1 MANDRKGVRS
11 LIDIRKGEVEPALLF
26 FLFWFLAIVVFQA
39 LRPLKK
45 GLFVEHLGAHMELYA
60 KLANIGVAMLA
71 VVVFTALYNRYGS
84 RRLIPTLCGIFV
96 VALLGFAAVLGGG
109 GIPSPSLNWSF
120 YLFGDAWSTVWVTS
134 FWAYLN
140 ELTRTEQ
147 SKRLYGLIGAGGV
160 IGGLMANFAVWQYVE
175 NSGIGVLL
183 TAAAI
188 ATVIIAVIVL
198 RLEMIARRP
207 GAAIHRLTDTSNTDT
222 AKASEKENAVFE
234 GARLVVA
241 SKYLLAIA
249 MITFL
254 YEINSQI
261 LDYQYSSAA
270 ESLQGAG
277 GTQAFFGRVGTV
289 IGVISVFTQ
298 VVLVSFVV
306 RTFGITTALL
316 VLPAAMAA
324 ASGIYFVTPMLTTA
338 ALLTISD
345 NSFNYSINQTAR
357 ETLYV
362 PTSDDVKYKARAFIN
377 MLVQRIGKGAAILM
391 ALGFGAMSTLSIR
404 YLSLLAFAVIAVWI
418 GFAWYAGRRFDQLT
432 TEETPAPRETR
443 ETAPAAARSPA

>member
-1 MANDRKGVRS
+1 MENESKGVRS
-11 LIDIRKGEVEPALLF
+11 FVDIRKGEFAPALLF
-26 FLFWFLAIVVFQA
+26 FLFWFLVIVVFQA

-45 GLFVEHLGAHMELYA
+45 GLFVEHLGAHVELYA
-60 KLANIGVAMLA
+60 KLSNIGVAMLA
-71 VVVFTALYNRYGS
+71 VVVFTALYNRFGS

-96 VALLGFAAVLGGG
+96 VALLGFAAALSGGRV
-109 GIPSPSLNWSF
+109 PAPALNWSF

-134 FWAYLN
+134 FWAYLS
-140 ELTRTEQ
+140 ELTLTEQ

-160 IGGLMANFAVWQYVE
+160 IGGLTANFAVWQYVE

-183 TAAAI
+183 TGAAI
-188 ATVIIAVIVL
+188 LTIVIAVIVL

-207 GAAIHRLTDTSNTDT
+207 GAAIQRRTDTPTPEKATDSP
-222 AKASEKENAVFE
+222 KKKDNVFE
-234 GARLVVA
+234 GARLVTA

-270 ESLQGAG
+270 EALQGAG
-277 GTQAFFGRVGTV
+277 GTQAFFGRIGTIVGLV
-289 IGVISVFTQ
+289 SVFTQ
-298 VVLVSFVV
+298 LFLVSFII

-324 ASGIYFVTPMLTTA
+324 ASGIYFVTPVLTTA

-345 NSFNYSINQTAR
+345 NAFSYSINQTAR

-377 MLVQRIGKGAAILM
+377 MLVQRVGKGAAILM
-391 ALGFGAMSTLSIR
+391 ALGFGAMSNLPIR

-418 GFAWYAGRRFDQLT
+418 GFALYAGRKFDQLT
-432 TEETPAPRETR
+432 TEEGGQPVP
-443 ETAPAAARSPA
+443 ARSAVRA

>member
-11 LIDIRKGEVEPALLF
+11 LVDIRKGEVEPALLF

-84 RRLIPTLCGIFV
+84 RRLIPTLCGTFV
-96 VALLGFAAVLGGG
+96 VALLGFAGALGGG

-175 NSGIGVLL
+175 NSGVGVLL
-183 TAAAI
+183 IAAAV
-188 ATVIIAVIVL
+188 ATVTIAVIVL
-198 RLEMIARRP
+198 RLEIIARQP
-207 GAAIHRLTDTSNTDT
+207 DAAIRRTDTSNADT
-222 AKASEKENAVFE
+222 AKAASGKENAVFE

-277 GTQAFFGRVGTV
+277 GTQAFFGRVGTIV
-289 IGVISVFTQ
+289 GVISVFTQ

-432 TEETPAPRETR
+432 TEETPAPGETR
-443 ETAPAAARSPA
+443 ETMPAAARAPA

>member
-1 MANDRKGVRS
+1 MEKGGKGVRS
-11 LIDIRKGEVEPALLF
+11 FVDIRKGEFEPALLF
-26 FLFWFLAIVVFQA
+26 FLFWFLVIVVFQA

-71 VVVFTALYNRYGS
+71 VVVFTALYNRFGS
-84 RRLIPTLCGIFV
+84 RRLIPTLCGIFA
-96 VALLGFAAVLGGG
+96 VALLVFAGVLSGGG
-109 GIPSPSLNWSF
+109 APAASVNWAF
-120 YLFGDAWSTVWVTS
+120 YLFGDAWSTVWVTT
-134 FWAYLN
+134 FWAYLT

-160 IGGLMANFAVWQYVE
+160 IGGLLANFTVWQYIE

-183 TAAAI
+183 AGAAVVTVVI
-188 ATVIIAVIVL
+188 AAIVL
-198 RLEMIARRP
+198 RLETIARRP
-207 GAAIHRLTDTSNTDT
+207 GTAIRRQGGDT
-222 AKASEKENAVFE
+222 AKATSEKPAPKGNPVFD

-270 ESLQGAG
+270 ESIQGAG
-277 GTQAFFGRVGTV
+277 GTQAFFGRVGTI
-289 IGVISVFTQ
+289 IGVISVVTQ
-298 VVLVSFVV
+298 LFLVSFIT

-316 VLPAAMAA
+316 ILPAAMAA
-324 ASGIYFVTPMLTTA
+324 ASGIYFVTPMLMTA

-357 ETLYV
+357 EMLYV

-377 MLVQRIGKGAAILM
+377 MLVQRVGKGAAILM
-391 ALGFGAMSTLSIR
+391 ALGFDAMSNLPIR
-404 YLSLLAFAVIAVWI
+404 YLSILAFAVIAIWI
-418 GFAWYAGRRFDQLT
+418 GFGWYAGHRFEALT
-432 TEETPAPRETR
+432 AEET
-443 ETAPAAARSPA
+443 RS

>member
-11 LIDIRKGEVEPALLF
+11 FVDIRKGEFEPALLF
-26 FLFWFLAIVVFQA
+26 FLFWFLVIVVFQA

-45 GLFVEHLGAHMELYA
+45 GLFVEHLGAHIELYA

-71 VVVFTALYNRYGS
+71 VVVFTALYNRFGS

-96 VALLGFAAVLGGG
+96 VALLGFAGALGGG

-140 ELTRTEQ
+140 ELTRTDQ

-160 IGGLMANFAVWQYVE
+160 IGGLMANLAVWQYVE
-175 NSGIGVLL
+175 DSGIGVLL
-183 TAAAI
+183 TAAALVTVVI
-188 ATVIIAVIVL
+188 AGVAL
-198 RLEMIARRP
+198 RLEAIAGRP
-207 GAAIHRLTDTSNTDT
+207 GAAIHRRTDPSKP
-222 AKASEKENAVFE
+222 AKAKAALKQEGAVLE
-234 GARLVVA
+234 GARLVAA

-277 GTQAFFGRVGTV
+277 GTQAFFGQIGTI

-298 VVLVSFVV
+298 LVLVSFII

-316 VLPAAMAA
+316 VLPAAMAV
-324 ASGIYFVTPMLTTA
+324 ASGIYFVTPLLTTA

-362 PTSDDVKYKARAFIN
+362 PTPDAVKYKARAFIN

-391 ALGFGAMSTLSIR
+391 ALGFGAMSNLPIR
-404 YLSLLAFAVIAVWI
+404 YLSLLAFVVLAVWI
-418 GFAWYAGRRFDQLT
+418 GFAWYSGRRFDQLT
-432 TEETPAPRETR
+432 AEESRE
-443 ETAPAAARSPA
+443 PVSAA